1 MGPLDPMQLTAQVR
15 ESLKACLM
23 HSAAISATA
32 STANRLQGEAAQDR
46 PLGELGEQLDQ
57 VNAVLGQQS
66 QDEIRCVDFSTFAAG
81 APHQIRRRGRSVLTE
96 SF

>member
-1 MGPLDPMQLTAQVR
+1 MDPMQLTAQVR

-46 PLGELGEQLDQ
+46 PLGELGQQLDQ
-57 VNAVLGQQS
+57 VYAVLGQQS
-66 QDEIRCVDFSTFAAG
+66 QDEIRCVVFFHLLPPNPALIRFAVEDG
-81 APHQIRRRGRSVLTE
+81 AN
-96 SF
+96 